1 MNRFAAILAFVAI
14 FLSGGGV
21 SKFAHVMV
29 AHVVGAHVVVAHG
42 GCTEIG
48 SSCIKHRPLAN
59 DFASAAK
66 HACASAMHSVE
77 QDTAEH
83 HSHDPLADDCAVC
96 VELAAS
102 LLAPTLFSP
111 FTTVLSVLALVHDRE
126 AAQIPAPS
134 ALAACAA
141 RPPPHAA

>member
-29 AHVVGAHVVVAHG
+29 AHG

-48 SSCIKHRPLAN
+48 SSCNTHRPLAN

-66 HACASAMHSVE
+66 HACASAMHAVEQDTAE

-83 HSHDPLADDCAVC
+83 HLHDPLADDCAVC